1 MELNLIVLRSP
12 DPEKLAKFY
21 ETLLDRPLPK
31 HRHGK
36 GPEHFGTQL
45 GKVVFEI
52 YPQRDEND
60 ATACLRFGL
69 AVADVDQVFSVV
81 EASGGKIVSPP
92 KKSEWGR
99 RMVID
104 DPDGHR
110 IEITAAS

>member
-21 ETLLDRPLPK
+21 EALLGRSLPK

-36 GPEHFGTQL
+36 GPEHFGTEL

-52 YPQRDEND
+52 YPQRDESD
-60 ATACLRFGL
+60 LTTCLRFGL
-69 AVADVDQVFSVV
+69 AVPDFDQVFVMV

-92 KKSEWGR
+92 KDSEWGR